1 MDRMFRVA
9 GESEIPAALDF
20 AMAQTA
26 DKAQGSDAKI
36 CRLICEELLLRLF
49 SIGCPEISVS
59 IKGLFLRGIEIRATG
74 DSADAISASVSSEE
88 DSIGTQ
94 IGECLLEKYADYY
107 TFRYKNGVNVF
118 RVYPGK
124 RDYDDLTDEI
134 FGFYRDADPD
144 KQPGP
149 VSVLVFIAKRHL
161 GIVLPGVLIL
171 LLRHLGALMLPVF
184 VANIINTVTDTG
196 SFFTWPVYKNILM
209 SIASLLVNLVCFWLD
224 SRNYRRF
231 TRTVEAGFRMA
242 VVSKLQVLSM
252 KFHRQSQS
260 GALLSKLASDVQ
272 FIEMLIYDRF
282 VELLFL
288 CEDVLFIIVVA
299 LTTFPLMLAF
309 YIVVV
314 PAATILIR
322 RFAGPLKD
330 SRATMRRKNE
340 QVNAAISEMLRMEDL
355 TRSQGLHGTEYRS
368 ILSKVQSAR
377 DSSVKY
383 DRQTVVI
390 NNITYGGFQTL
401 RLASLAFAALL
412 MAGGYIEVGTLV
424 LFQSIFELIIGNV
437 QRVLDAVPLI
447 TQGYDSLVSVN
458 EILLAGDVEYNGNKR
473 PERVSGEVEF
483 RHVTFGY
490 DKEKEPVLKDI
501 SFRIPAGSSAAFI
514 GKSGQGKSTIL
525 NLILG
530 LYRAESGEIL
540 MDGIDMNELD
550 KNLYRR
556 NIAVV
561 PQSAMLFS
569 GSIWDNL
576 TYGLGMVTTDEVLE
590 VIRQVGLEEMVNSMP
605 DGLYT
610 EIYEGGANLSGGQ
623 RQRITIARA
632 ILRNPRIII
641 LDEPTSSLDTESM
654 RAVQEAIE
662 SMMGSCTMI
671 MTTHNME
678 SLRRFDRVYR
688 IENGELND

>member
-1 MDRMFRVA
+1 
-9 GESEIPAALDF
+9 
-20 AMAQTA
+20 
-26 DKAQGSDAKI
+26 
-36 CRLICEELLLRLF
+36 
-49 SIGCPEISVS
+49 
-59 IKGLFLRGIEIRATG
+59 
-74 DSADAISASVSSEE
+74 
-88 DSIGTQ
+88 
-94 IGECLLEKYADYY
+94 
-107 TFRYKNGVNVF
+107 
-118 RVYPGK
+118 
-124 RDYDDLTDEI
+124 
-134 FGFYRDADPD
+134 
-144 KQPGP
+144 
-149 VSVLVFIAKRHL
+149 
-161 GIVLPGVLIL
+161 
-171 LLRHLGALMLPVF
+171 
-184 VANIINTVTDTG
+184 
-196 SFFTWPVYKNILM
+196 
-209 SIASLLVNLVCFWLD
+209 
-224 SRNYRRF
+224 
-231 TRTVEAGFRMA
+231 
-242 VVSKLQVLSM
+242 
-252 KFHRQSQS
+252 
-260 GALLSKLASDVQ
+260 
-272 FIEMLIYDRF
+272 
-282 VELLFL
+282 
-288 CEDVLFIIVVA
+288 
-299 LTTFPLMLAF
+299 
-309 YIVVV
+309 
-314 PAATILIR
+314 
-322 RFAGPLKD
+322 
-330 SRATMRRKNE
+330 
-340 QVNAAISEMLRMEDL
+340 
-355 TRSQGLHGTEYRS
+355 
-368 ILSKVQSAR
+368 
-377 DSSVKY
+377 VKY

-632 ILRNPRIII
+632 ILRNPRIIM